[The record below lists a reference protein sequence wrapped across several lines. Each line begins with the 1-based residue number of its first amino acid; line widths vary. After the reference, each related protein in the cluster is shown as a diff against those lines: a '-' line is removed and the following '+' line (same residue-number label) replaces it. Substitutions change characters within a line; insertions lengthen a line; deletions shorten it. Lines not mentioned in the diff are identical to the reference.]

1 MTRVSGALR
10 AARGSSIARNTSWL
24 LAGELF
30 GLASQLVMFIL
41 VTNTFDSDVYGMFV
55 GVVSLALFIGPFS
68 SFGAGY
74 LVVQRVVARG
84 EALVPS
90 ILRAWTTVMGGALLF
105 GGTLIALH
113 GVVLPQATMVLLVE
127 VIIAELF
134 FNQLVQA
141 NRFIGQAI
149 DKLWLTPVMTASSG
163 ITRVVFAVWYLR
175 IRPNPTIEGWGV
187 FYFLSVA
194 FGAVVGMTII
204 WVMVGDQI
212 RAHFPTR
219 RDLGEGLTFSINTSS
234 AMLKGDADKF
244 LLTRMNQ
251 EAANGVYSAGYRIL
265 GLAIVPNTA
274 LGDATYARFFAASGP
289 KEAIALA
296 KRLSMVSL
304 VLNTISGIVVF
315 FGASFI
321 TGLLGPSYAESADVL
336 RWIAFVPLLSA
347 WQLFAGNALSG
358 IGHHRIRLYQTLS
371 SAGLNIVLNIILI
384 PKYSWHGSAV
394 ATIVTE
400 VYLVV
405 AHWWTLSR
413 LASREEEPDAAMVAA
428 TT

>member
-84 EALVPS
+84 EAL
-90 ILRAWTTVMGGALLF
+90 RARNLAGMDNGDGWGTSL

-113 GVVLPQATMVLLVE
+113 GVVLPQATMILLVE

-212 RAHFPTR
+212 RAHFPHG

-274 LGDATYARFFAASGP
+274 LGDATYARSSRHRVP
-289 KEAIALA
+289 EKRYALA

-315 FGASFI
+315 FGASLI

-336 RWIAFVPLLSA
+336 RWMCVRAAASA
-347 WQLFAGNALSG
+347 RG
-358 IGHHRIRLYQTLS
+358 S
-371 SAGLNIVLNIILI
+371 SS
-384 PKYSWHGSAV
+384 P
-394 ATIVTE
+394 
-400 VYLVV
+400 
-405 AHWWTLSR
+405 
-413 LASREEEPDAAMVAA
+413 AMP
-428 TT
+428 